1 MYLITK
7 WFGTFLIK
15 DNKIIKKKLFSKDYK
30 IIAKN
35 LKKIE
40 NNNILL
46 EEKSIIKKFKKENI
60 IVNEKRLE
68 KIGEFNPEDNHFKM
82 YNIKS
87 NDYNYDKNILQK
99 ASIDLVKDKVDK
111 KLKSLDYQII
121 QMVKTLDSL
130 IQITN
135 LLNERLENWLEIYTP
150 KYKIKPYKK
159 TILKINKETNRIE
172 EQIKKDIIKIA
183 PNCSNIVGP
192 IITARMIALAGSI
205 EKLSK
210 MPASTIQI
218 LGAENAFFRYKKE
231 GGKNPKHGIIYQHP
245 IINKS
250 PKKLRGKISRLIA
263 NKLAIAIKADYFTHK
278 DISNVL
284 KNDIKKKINEIKNA
298 KK

>member
-15 DNKIIKKKLFSKDYK
+15 DNKIIKKILFTKDYT
-30 IIAKN
+30 IIANN
-35 LKKIE
+35 LHKIE

-46 EEKSIIKKFKKENI
+46 EEIRIVKNYKKEKI
-60 IVNEKRLE
+60 IVNEKRLK
-68 KIGEFNPEDNHFKM
+68 KIGTFNEEDIFFKI
-82 YNIKS
+82 YDIKPA
-87 NDYNYDKNILQK
+87 DFNYDVNLLQK
-99 ASIDLVKDKVDK
+99 ASMVLLKNKLDK

-121 QMVKTLDSL
+121 QMVKTLDRL
-130 IQITN
+130 IQISN

-150 KYKIKPYKK
+150 KYKIQPFKK
-159 TILKINKETNRIE
+159 TIIKINKETNRIQD
-172 EQIKKDIIKIA
+172 QIKKDVIKIA
-183 PNCSNIVGP
+183 PNCSKIIGP
-192 IITARMIALAGSI
+192 VITARIIALAGSI

-245 IINKS
+245 LINKS
-250 PKKLRGKISRLIA
+250 PKEFRGKISRLIA
-263 NKLAIAIKADYFTHK
+263 NKLTIAIKADYFTNR
-278 DISNVL
+278 DISNIL
-284 KNDIKKKINEIKNA
+284 KNDIKNKINEIKNT